1 MNIPFRHPMTTASFA
16 RALALA
22 LASFA
27 LVACGDK
34 TVGTAAGISVK
45 DSDIRAI
52 VEAVPE
58 PTRSALLQ
66 DKASLEKLVRTEL
79 VRRALLEE
87 ARAARLDS
95 DTKVQQELD
104 RVRDEAL
111 VRLWLVRQAT
121 VSKDYPSDEDVK
133 LAFQT
138 NQAAF
143 VTPPSYRVAQI
154 FVSAPNGV
162 SPGQLAGAM
171 RKAADVGAKIPS
183 GDFAA
188 LAREYSEHAESAAQ
202 GGDVGLLPANRMLP
216 EIAAA
221 VRDLQVGAMV
231 GPIKTSQGLHYVKL
245 LERQDG
251 APLSLDEA
259 RPQLVEALRA
269 RRAQE
274 LEQAYLTQL
283 NVRLGVSVDQIA
295 LAALGKPA
303 TAAR

>member
-1 MNIPFRHPMTTASFA
+1 MTTASFA

-87 ARAARLDS
+87 ARDARLDA
-95 DTKVQQELD
+95 DNKVQQELD

-121 VSKDYPSDEDVK
+121 VSKDYPSEEDVK
-133 LAFQT
+133 LAFQS

-154 FVSAPNGV
+154 FVSAPNGI
-162 SPGQLAGAM
+162 SPEQLAGAM

-183 GDFAA
+183 GDFAT
-188 LAREYSEHAESAAQ
+188 LAREYSEHAESAAK

-221 VRDLQVGAMV
+221 VRDLQVGATV
-231 GPIKTSQGLHYVKL
+231 GPVKTSQGLHYVKL

-251 APLSLDEA
+251 APLSFDQA

-274 LEQAYLTQL
+274 LEQAYLSQL
-283 NVRLGVSVDQIA
+283 NARLGVSIDQIA
-295 LAALGKPA
+295 LAALARPA
-303 TAAR
+303 NATR

>member
-1 MNIPFRHPMTTASFA
+1 MPRIYVLGGTL
-16 RALALA
+16 LAA
-22 LASFA
+22 VFA
-27 LVACGDK
+27 LSACSDK
-34 TVGTAAGISVK
+34 TVGTAAGFSVK

-52 VEAVPE
+52 VDAVPE

-66 DKASLEKLVRTEL
+66 DKGALEKLVRTEL

-87 ARAARLDS
+87 ARDARLESDS
-95 DTKVQQELD
+95 KVQQELD

-111 VRLWLVRQAT
+111 VRLWLVRQSEVA
-121 VSKDYPSDEDVK
+121 KDYPSDEDVK
-133 LAFQT
+133 LAFQS

-143 VTPPSYRVAQI
+143 ATPPSFRVAQI
-154 FVSAPNGV
+154 FVSAPNGI
-162 SPGQLAGAM
+162 SPDQLATAM
-171 RKAADVGAKIPS
+171 RKAADIGAQIPN

-188 LAREYSEHAESAAQ
+188 LAREFSEHAESAAK

-216 EIAAA
+216 EIVAA
-221 VRDLQVGAMV
+221 VRGLQVGATV

-245 LERQDG
+245 LEREDG
-251 APLSLDEA
+251 APLTLEEA

-283 NVRLGVSVDQIA
+283 NARLGVSVDQIA
-295 LAALGKPA
+295 LAALGKPGTA
-303 TAAR
+303 TK